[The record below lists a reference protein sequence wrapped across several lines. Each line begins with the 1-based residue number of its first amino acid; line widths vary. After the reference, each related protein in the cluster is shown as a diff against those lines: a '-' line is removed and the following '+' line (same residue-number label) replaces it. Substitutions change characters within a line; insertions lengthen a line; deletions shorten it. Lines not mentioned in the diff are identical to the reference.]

1 VLKVNS
7 ASHCD
12 MKKFCFAIVMVI
24 TFYTVNAQN
33 LSGVVNNN
41 EMVPVEGATV
51 SLLNTNYASKSNS
64 DGLFILRNIPSGNY
78 QLQVSCI
85 GYATFYETIT
95 IGKNS
100 NFIKIQLPPYNNYL
114 SAVIVNAQK
123 TQELLQAVPLSV
135 TSLSAQQV
143 QDYRLWDLKTLT
155 GIVPNLYS
163 ANPGDNRNVSAIRGV
178 ATTSYDPA
186 VATYIDGVNQFN
198 LDTYIPQLFD
208 IEQIEVSRG
217 PQGTLYG
224 RNTMGGVINITMRQ
238 PSNKTDGFIETNAGN
253 YGLQRYSL
261 ALRTPLVKN
270 KLFLG
275 VAGIYNGFNGF
286 YVNQFN
292 NTRLDKQHAF
302 TGNYYLKYLASN
314 KLVITLNAKNYANR
328 SYGPFALSGS
338 PAEAIDNPFKI
349 NQNATTKMIDN
360 IFNSSLAINYYGTKF
375 NIASV
380 STYQKNYRYYT
391 VPIDGDFAPLDA
403 ISIVNNYGN
412 KFNKVQVAT
421 QEFRLSSP
429 ASLSKLK
436 WVTGIYGFYRYS
448 PTKVGTH
455 FGADAAAVGSD
466 QTNFT
471 SINTN
476 IERAYG
482 VAAFGQLSYSI
493 SSKWQI
499 TAGLRYDYEHK
510 KNLIHGDFQP
520 DGQDAFTTQADTAS
534 KASFNALSPKVSLLY
549 QLDKNSNLYATY
561 SRGFRAGGISQLTT
575 DPAQPPLFAYQPEYS
590 NNFEIGSKNTLLN
603 NRLRINLAA
612 FYIKVNNAQVP
623 TLILPEA
630 ITITKNAGKLNS
642 YGAEAEIEGRVLK
655 GLDLTYNFGYTNARY
670 QDLVVS
676 SNNQMLNL
684 KDNKQI
690 YTPSITST
698 LAVQYTC
705 GLKGTRPPQV
715 VFRGEWHTIGDQ
727 YFVLANNIQQK
738 AYNIFN
744 VRAGVITKA
753 IKVFIWCSNLLNK
766 HYIDYAYDFGASHLG
781 NPRTYGL
788 TLRKDF

>member
-1 VLKVNS
+1 
-7 ASHCD
+7 
-12 MKKFCFAIVMVI
+12 MKKFWCAIVIVI
-24 TFYTVNAQN
+24 NFYTVNAQN

-41 EMVPVEGATV
+41 EMVTVEGATV
-51 SLLNTNYASKSNS
+51 SLLNTNYVSKSNS

-78 QLQVSCI
+78 QLQVSCM
-85 GYATFYETIT
+85 GYAAFYEKIT
-95 IGKNS
+95 IGKTS
-100 NFIKIQLPPYNNYL
+100 NFIKIQLHPYNNYL
-114 SAVIVNAQK
+114 SEVIVNAQK

-143 QDYRLWDLKTLT
+143 QDYRLLDLKTLT

-163 ANPGDNRNVSAIRGV
+163 ANPGDNRNVSAIRGI

-186 VATYIDGVNQFN
+186 VATYIDGVNQFS

-224 RNTMGGVINITMRQ
+224 RNAMGGVINITTRQ
-238 PSNKTDGFIETNAGN
+238 PSNKTNGFIEANAGN

-261 ALRTPLVKN
+261 GLRTPLVKN

-275 VAGIYNGFNGF
+275 IAGLYNVFNGF
-286 YVNQFN
+286 YMNLFN
-292 NTRLDKQHAF
+292 NMRLDKQHAL

-314 KLVITLNAKNYANR
+314 KLAITLNAKNYANR

-338 PAEAIDNPFKI
+338 PAEAIDNPFKV

-360 IFNSSLAINYYGTKF
+360 IFNSSLAVNYYGTRF
-375 NIASV
+375 NFASV

-391 VPIDGDFAPLDA
+391 VPIDGDFSSLDA
-403 ISIVNNYGN
+403 VSIVNNYGN

-429 ASLSKLK
+429 AAISKLN
-436 WVTGIYGFYRYS
+436 WFTGIYGFYRYS

-466 QTNFT
+466 LTEFT
-471 SINTN
+471 SISTN
-476 IERAYG
+476 IERGYG
-482 VAAFGQLSYSI
+482 VAAFGQLRYSI
-493 SSKWQI
+493 SSRWEI

-510 KNLIHGDFQP
+510 KILIHGDFQP
-520 DGQDAFTTQADTAS
+520 HREDAITTRADTAS
-534 KASFNALSPKVSLLY
+534 SEPFKAFSPKISLLY
-549 QLDKNSNLYATY
+549 HLNENSNLYAVY

-603 NRLRINLAA
+603 NRLRINLAV

-642 YGAEAEIEGRVLK
+642 YGAEAEIEGRVLR
-655 GLDLTYNFGYTNARY
+655 GLDLTYNFGYTHARY

-676 SNNQMLNL
+676 GNNQMLSL

-690 YTPSITST
+690 YTPAITST
-698 LAVQYTC
+698 LAVQYMRAI
-705 GLKGTRPPQV
+705 KGTRQPQM
-715 VFRGEWHTIGDQ
+715 VFRGEWHAIGNQ
-727 YFVLANNIQQK
+727 YFNLANTIQQK
-738 AYNIFN
+738 AYSTFN
-744 VRAGVITKA
+744 ARAGIITKA
-753 IKVFIWCSNLLNK
+753 INVFIWGSNLLNK
-766 HYIDYAYDFGASHLG
+766 QYIDYAYDFGASHLG